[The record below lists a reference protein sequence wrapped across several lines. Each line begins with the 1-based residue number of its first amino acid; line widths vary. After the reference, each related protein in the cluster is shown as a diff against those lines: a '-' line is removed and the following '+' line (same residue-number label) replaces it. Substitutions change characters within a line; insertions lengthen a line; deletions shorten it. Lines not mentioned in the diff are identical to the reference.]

1 MKSLVNFIQEEQNKY
16 VLPIGMFSCCESP
29 YKELERR
36 NEWLDWFFEGIECP
50 DNVIE
55 AAKDYNNDP
64 ILEMLN
70 THSID
75 KFIEKIKSIYNDID
89 IHRVYG
95 TDDTKL
101 NIKDEPKDR
110 FYIVKKT
117 KEELDKINNDDKFI
131 NILEFFNYYIS
142 ETQYNKKYDV
152 WLTLYEPRYSKKI
165 KDFTKRNNGIA
176 YHITTKEKY
185 EKIKKEGLKVKGNS
199 KYRYFPSRIYL
210 ILPNVNS
217 SKEKDEIILN
227 TIDKLNKKMIM
238 LYCKYLYGI

>member
-1 MKSLVNFIQEEQNKY
+1 MKSLVNFIQEEQDKY
-16 VLPIGMFSCCESP
+16 ILPIGMFSCCEPP

-36 NEWLDWFFEGIECP
+36 NKWLDWFFEGIECP

-101 NIKDEPKDR
+101 NIKDEPKDG

-117 KEELDKINNDDKFI
+117 KEELDKINNDNKFI

-142 ETQYNKKYDV
+142 ETQYNKKYSSHKRKIICNETKDTFDSIV
-152 WLTLYEPRYSKKI
+152 QCSEKSLDIFGVHISKSSISEYLRGKNM
-165 KDFTKRNNGIA
+165 TA
-176 YHITTKEKY
+176 
-185 EKIKKEGLKVKGNS
+185 KGYTFS
-199 KYRYFPSRIYL
+199 Y
-210 ILPNVNS
+210 VN
-217 SKEKDEIILN
+217 
-227 TIDKLNKKMIM
+227 
-238 LYCKYLYGI
+238 